1 MKCIYTVFY
10 KNLKSYD
17 GDDTQIDNRVK
28 LLELS
33 IKSFRICNP
42 DIDVIVDYVED
53 VINNTA
59 DMYFDKMRRIKDKN
73 KEYDVLWVDGD
84 TICLEN
90 VSDIFSNKMRAVFW
104 GWWDG
109 LNLINGGVVY
119 YPRLFLYDRWDIFV
133 TDWVNML
140 SKLNMNGDK
149 FVGPMEQMPITN
161 LLLSQLQSGKTS
173 VNHSLYD
180 NYSELIKLGILLDGD
195 YNYNPLVMNKY
206 NGSDNSYNR
215 YTNVILNKKILHIN
229 MSVSQFNKYFHTA
242 NYIVDN
248 LIGYT
253 HNEDKLK
260 KRSDELCISNNYLN
274 ISNDNNEFKLVNNTC
289 STIIVYFYK
298 NDELNLNKL
307 NLSLS
312 VRYKIDPG
320 HYVVKQNEKENI
332 IVIKNVLSGESVIFS
347 Q

>member
-1 MKCIYTVFY
+1 MKCIYTIFY

-17 GDDTQIDNRVK
+17 GNDTQTDNRLK

-42 DIDVIVDYVED
+42 DIDVIVDYVDDE
-53 VINNTA
+53 ISNTA

-90 VSDIFSNKMRAVFW
+90 VSDIFSDKMRAVFW

-119 YPRLFLYDRWDIFV
+119 YPRLFLYNRWDIFV
-133 TDWVNML
+133 TDWIRML
-140 SKLNMNGDK
+140 SKLNMSGEK
-149 FVGPMEQMPITN
+149 FIGPMEQMPITN
-161 LLLSQLQSGKTS
+161 LLLSQLEIGKTIS
-173 VNHSLYD
+173 NYSLYD

-195 YNYNPLVMNKY
+195 YNYNPLVMCKY
-206 NGSDNSYNR
+206 NGHSESYNK

-229 MSVSQFNKYFHTA
+229 MSVSQFNKDFHTV

-253 HNEDKLK
+253 SDEVKLK
-260 KRSDELCISNNYLN
+260 NRSDELCISNDYLK
-274 ISNDNNEFKLVNNTC
+274 IIDNNNKFKLINNTY
-289 STIIVYFYK
+289 STIFVYFYK
-298 NDELNLNKL
+298 DDKLNLN
-307 NLSLS
+307 SS
-312 VRYKIDPG
+312 IRFRIDSG
-320 HYVVKQNEKENI
+320 HYTDQPYEKENV

-347 Q
+347 QK

>member
-1 MKCIYTVFY
+1 
-10 KNLKSYD
+10 
-17 GDDTQIDNRVK
+17 
-28 LLELS
+28 
-33 IKSFRICNP
+33 
-42 DIDVIVDYVED
+42 
-53 VINNTA
+53 
-59 DMYFDKMRRIKDKN
+59 
-73 KEYDVLWVDGD
+73 
-84 TICLEN
+84 
-90 VSDIFSNKMRAVFW
+90 
-104 GWWDG
+104 
-109 LNLINGGVVY
+109 
-119 YPRLFLYDRWDIFV
+119 
-133 TDWVNML
+133 
-140 SKLNMNGDK
+140 
-149 FVGPMEQMPITN
+149 
-161 LLLSQLQSGKTS
+161 
-173 VNHSLYD
+173 
-180 NYSELIKLGILLDGD
+180 
-195 YNYNPLVMNKY
+195 MNKY

-229 MSVSQFNKYFHTA
+229 MSVSQFNKDFHTA

-298 NDELNLNKL
+298 NDELNL
-307 NLSLS
+307 SLS